1 MNNIFSEFAKAIDNN
16 MFFKLADKILAKEK
30 NPEILAK
37 CAEISKQ
44 REPGGTYYQYI
55 FWNKTIFE
63 LENRHN
69 GTTKLELNKICKNM
83 GLNYQTALSYSK
95 RGSLLSKTK
104 LKDVER
110 RSLKFVDPK
119 VFQNEIKR
127 GDMADKYLQHATKI
141 LTKNL
146 STSPTT
152 IHFEW
157 CKKYGS
163 LKDNYDI
170 IKPSDWWAFGQPKW
184 IKDPH
189 FDGSIPGEIYANA
202 LYYFAPKKGIAIDPM
217 AGSGML
223 KRVFDDR
230 KMWQK
235 DSDFK
240 LKIHLFDLYPAK
252 SFIKK
257 HNATKMLPI
266 KADWI
271 FIDPPYFNQSS
282 HLFKCVLSQT
292 QNYSEYISEMK
303 KIITAMYQS
312 LNKGGIF
319 CVLLPKWSGNNQKEN
334 IDIPSDIKTLCI
346 KEGFIW
352 IDSAFISRGR
362 QQEPASAQKN
372 ILEKKNRQPIS
383 DTCVLNVFSK

>member
-1 MNNIFSEFAKAIDNN
+1 MNNIFSEFSKTIDNSK
-16 MFFKLADKILAKEK
+16 FFKLADKILAKEK

-44 REPGGTYYQYI
+44 REPGGTYYQYV
-55 FWNKTIFE
+55 FWNKAIFE
-63 LENRHN
+63 LQNRYN
-69 GTTKLELNKICKNM
+69 GTTKLELTKLCKSI
-83 GLNYQTALSYSK
+83 GLNSQTALLYSK
-95 RGSLLSKTK
+95 RGGIISDTK
-104 LKDVER
+104 LKEDER
-110 RSLKFVDPK
+110 NSLKFADPK
-119 VFQNEIKR
+119 VFQNAIKR
-127 GDMADKYLQHATKI
+127 GPKAEKYLQHATKF
-141 LTKNL
+141 LSKNS
-146 STSPTT
+146 STSPTV
-152 IHFEW
+152 IHLEW
-157 CKKYGS
+157 CKKHGS

-184 IKDPH
+184 FKDPG

-223 KRVFDDR
+223 KRVYEDR
-230 KMWQK
+230 EMWQK

-240 LKIHLFDLYPAK
+240 LQLHLYDLYPTK
-252 SFIKK
+252 KFIKR
-257 HNATKMLPI
+257 HNAIQILPI

-303 KIITAMYQS
+303 KIILAMYKS
-312 LNKGGIF
+312 LNKGGKF
-319 CVLLPKWSGNNQKEN
+319 CVLLPKWSGNNQNEN
-334 IDIPSDIKTLCI
+334 VDVPFDIKSICI

-352 IDSAFISRGR
+352 IDSAFVSRGR

-372 ILEKKNRQPIS
+372 NLAKHNRQPIS
-383 DTCVLNVFSK
+383 DTCVFNVFSK